1 MVNLI
6 SFNATKQKK
15 RRSLSFTKL
24 ELNRILS
31 NYSNGV
37 IKGYWKDYAID
48 QTGDISIF
56 SIYRNS
62 QERPTYC
69 LEKKRKGTSQVLNFT
84 LWHGP
89 KVLENSTSL
98 EKVLKRLNTLPKI
111 IRR

>member
-6 SFNATKQKK
+6 SLNATRQTNKN
-15 RRSLSFTKL
+15 SLSFTKL

-31 NYSNGV
+31 NYSSGV

-48 QTGDISIF
+48 QTGNISIF

-62 QERPTYC
+62 QEPPTFC
-69 LEKKRKGTSQVLNFT
+69 LEQKRKGASQVLNFT

-98 EKVLKRLNTLPKI
+98 EKVLKRLNSLPKI

>member
-6 SFNATKQKK
+6 SLNATRQTNKN
-15 RRSLSFTKL
+15 SLSFTKL

-31 NYSNGV
+31 NYSSGV

-48 QTGDISIF
+48 QTGNVSIF

-62 QERPTYC
+62 QERPTFC
-69 LEKKRKGTSQVLNFT
+69 LEKKRKGASQVLNFT

-98 EKVLKRLNTLPKI
+98 EKVLKRLNSLPKI
-111 IRR
+111 VRR

>member
-6 SFNATKQKK
+6 SLNATKQTNKN
-15 RRSLSFTKL
+15 SLSFTKL
-24 ELNRILS
+24 ELNRMLS
-31 NYSNGV
+31 NYSSGV

-48 QTGDISIF
+48 QTGNISIF

-62 QERPTYC
+62 QERPTFC
-69 LEKKRKGTSQVLNFT
+69 LEKKRKGANPVFNFT

-98 EKVLKRLNTLPKI
+98 EKVLKRLNSLPKI

>member
-15 RRSLSFTKL
+15 RSSLSFTKL

-31 NYSNGV
+31 NYTNGV

-84 LWHGP
+84 LWHGS
-89 KVLENSTSL
+89 KVL
-98 EKVLKRLNTLPKI
+98 
-111 IRR
+111 

>member
-6 SFNATKQKK
+6 SLHVAKQTNKN
-15 RRSLSFTKL
+15 SLSFTKL

-31 NYSNGV
+31 NYSSGV

-48 QTGDISIF
+48 QTGNISIF

-62 QERPTYC
+62 QERPTFC
-69 LEKKRKGTSQVLNFT
+69 LEKKRKGASQVLNFT

-98 EKVLKRLNTLPKI
+98 EKVLKRLNSLPKI

>member
-15 RRSLSFTKL
+15 RSSLSFTKL

-31 NYSNGV
+31 NYTNGV

-84 LWHGP
+84 LWHGS
-89 KVLENSTSL
+89 KGIRKFNFARKSIKTTKYFTENY
-98 EKVLKRLNTLPKI
+98 
-111 IRR
+111 

>member
-6 SFNATKQKK
+6 SLNARKK
-15 RRSLSFTKL
+15 TNKNSLSFTKL

-31 NYSNGV
+31 NYSSGV

-48 QTGDISIF
+48 QTGNISIF

-62 QERPTYC
+62 QERPTFC
-69 LEKKRKGTSQVLNFT
+69 LEKKRKGASQVLNFT

-98 EKVLKRLNTLPKI
+98 EKVLKRLNSLPKI

>member
-6 SFNATKQKK
+6 SLNAKKQTNKN
-15 RRSLSFTKL
+15 SLSFTKL

-31 NYSNGV
+31 NYSSGV

-48 QTGDISIF
+48 QTGNISIF

-62 QERPTYC
+62 QERPTFC
-69 LEKKRKGTSQVLNFT
+69 LEKKRKGANQVLNFT

-98 EKVLKRLNTLPKI
+98 EKVLKRLNSLPKI

>member
-6 SFNATKQKK
+6 SLNATKQTNKN
-15 RRSLSFTKL
+15 SLSFTKL

-31 NYSNGV
+31 NYSSGV

-48 QTGDISIF
+48 QTGNISIF

-62 QERPTYC
+62 QERATFC
-69 LEKKRKGTSQVLNFT
+69 LEKKRKGASQVLNFT

-98 EKVLKRLNTLPKI
+98 EKVLKRLNSLPRI

>member
-6 SFNATKQKK
+6 SFNAMKQKK
-15 RRSLSFTKL
+15 RGSLSFTKL

-69 LEKKRKGTSQVLNFT
+69 LEKKRKGTGQVLNFT
-84 LWHGP
+84 LWQGP
-89 KVLENSTSL
+89 KVLENSSSL
-98 EKVLKRLNTLPKI
+98 E
-111 IRR
+111 